1 MKCLELSVLFL
12 QSLESALFYLLF
24 SPAGETMMNL
34 AALIGSSP
42 LSLFIFTIICFIGL
56 IVGISW
62 PYIRSALSCTIKNLE
77 QYGIH
82 VYDNYCD
89 TITEG
94 YFLAKKIK

>member
-42 LSLFIFTIICFIGL
+42 MSLLIFTVLCIIGFIA
-56 IVGISW
+56 GICMIL
-62 PYIRSALSCTIKNLE
+62 YAAKET
-77 QYGIH
+77 
-82 VYDNYCD
+82 V
-89 TITEG
+89 
-94 YFLAKKIK
+94 FLVREIIQEKEK